1 MPISTGLKAALYLAL
16 QQAKITQSKLAA
28 RLHCDE
34 QEVTR
39 LLDPWRTANLS
50 RLESALK
57 VLGYQLVLEMQAMII
72 PPCSVPL
79 GGEGKRDI
87 ESASPYAALEPT
99 R

>member
-1 MPISTGLKAALYLAL
+1 
-16 QQAKITQSKLAA
+16 
-28 RLHCDE
+28 
-34 QEVTR
+34 
-39 LLDPWRTANLS
+39 
-50 RLESALK
+50 LK

-87 ESASPYAALEPT
+87 VSASPHAALEPT